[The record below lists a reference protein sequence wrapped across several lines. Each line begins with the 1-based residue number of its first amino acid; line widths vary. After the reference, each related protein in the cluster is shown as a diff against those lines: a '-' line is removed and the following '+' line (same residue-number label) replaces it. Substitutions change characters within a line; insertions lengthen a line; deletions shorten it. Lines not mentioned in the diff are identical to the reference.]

1 MDKTWKKF
9 ERWVG
14 EFLTELGD
22 TSARVPI
29 TGRTRGSAPD
39 VTSECLSIECKYRK
53 SIPGWIKEAME
64 QAVASS
70 RDGKTPVV
78 FIKENGS
85 SFDDTLI
92 VFRAKDFRKKISNKE
107 GVKNAKANLYGGNWG
122 KY

>member
-14 EFLTELGD
+14 TFLTELGD
-22 TSARVPI
+22 TAARVPI

-39 VTSECLSIECKYRK
+39 VTSDYLSIECKYRK
-53 SIPGWIKEAME
+53 ALPGWIKEAME

-78 FIKENGS
+78 FIKENGA

-92 VFRAKDFRKKISNKE
+92 VFRAKDFREKLNE
-107 GVKNAKANLYGGNWG
+107 A
-122 KY
+122 

>member
-1 MDKTWKKF
+1 VDKVWKKF

-22 TSARVPI
+22 NADRVPI

-39 VTSECLSIECKYRK
+39 VTSNHLSIECKYRK
-53 SIPGWIKEAME
+53 NIPSWIKDAMA

-70 RDGKTPVV
+70 RDNKVPVV
-78 FIKENGS
+78 FIKEKGA

-92 VFRAKDFRKKISNKE
+92 VFRAKDFREKLK
-107 GVKNAKANLYGGNWG
+107 
-122 KY
+122 

>member
-1 MDKTWKKF
+1 MDKVWKKF

-22 TSARVPI
+22 NADRVPI

-39 VTSECLSIECKYRK
+39 VTSNHLSIECKYRK
-53 SIPGWIKEAME
+53 NIPIWIKDAMA

-70 RDGKTPVV
+70 RDNKVPVV
-78 FIKENGS
+78 FIKEKGA

-92 VFRAKDFRKKISNKE
+92 VFRAKDFREKLK
-107 GVKNAKANLYGGNWG
+107 
-122 KY
+122 

>member
-53 SIPGWIKEAME
+53 SIPGWIKEA
-64 QAVASS
+64 SS

-78 FIKENGS
+78 FIKENGA
-85 SFDDTLI
+85 SFGDTLI
-92 VFRAKDFRKKISNKE
+92 VFRAKDFKE
-107 GVKNAKANLYGGNWG
+107 KLK
-122 KY
+122 